1 MAATIPAKSSCP
13 KRPNSK
19 EKLPRCAPTTK
30 TPMYAVPPT
39 LVLQLIEQKHG
50 KYKYGA
56 LPRDGAR
63 RMLKGPQTLENG
75 AVYYGFWYDS

>member
-1 MAATIPAKSSCP
+1 
-13 KRPNSK
+13 
-19 EKLPRCAPTTK
+19 
-30 TPMYAVPPT
+30 MYAVPPT